1 MTEKNTTII
10 PVRDFDAYPN
20 GELVKFIKGVES
32 KAVPV
37 SWVKE
42 TGLEAKG
49 LIEKTNTKQ
58 SNGGVK

>member
-1 MTEKNTTII
+1 MVIT
-10 PVRDFDAYPN
+10 F
-20 GELVKFIKGVES
+20 ELVKFIKGVES

-58 SNGGVK
+58 SNGEVK